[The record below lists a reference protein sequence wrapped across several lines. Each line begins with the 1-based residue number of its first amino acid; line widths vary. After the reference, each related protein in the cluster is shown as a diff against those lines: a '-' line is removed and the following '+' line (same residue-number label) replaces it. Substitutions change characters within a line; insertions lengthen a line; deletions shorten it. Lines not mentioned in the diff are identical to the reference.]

1 MRSIP
6 SADKRKAV
14 ERAHHAVIK
23 ACVQAKLPAMSHL
36 TNLEQD
42 TLVLL
47 LYEKELERR
56 KAAFPSQNS
65 ALRKLER
72 RISVLPFSKAWHIGL

>member
-1 MRSIP
+1 ME
-6 SADKRKAV
+6 K
-14 ERAHHAVIK
+14 AHHAVIK
-23 ACVQAKLPAMSHL
+23 SCVQAKLPAMGHL
-36 TNLEQD
+36 SPIEQD
-42 TLVLL
+42 MLVLL

-72 RISVLPFSKAWHIGL
+72 RISNSTFNKVWHIGL